1 MYKPVLLIGTALCVA
16 SLGACTTTT
25 DTTMATATETT
36 AIPQGTGI
44 FADASPLPFHAPD
57 FSRIADADFKPAIE
71 QGMAIQRAEW
81 TAIANDPAAPSF
93 DNTIVALEKTGRM
106 LDRARS
112 VFSVKTGTVTNDT
125 LDAIDAELSPKLAA
139 HSDALYLNEAIF
151 QRVEAVYDA
160 RASMDLTGEDKALLE
175 RTYEDFVHAGAKLSP
190 DAKAQL
196 REINTTLSSLST
208 KFSQTLTEADKHQA
222 LVVADRAALAGLSEA
237 EIAAAA
243 QAAHERGLDGKEIIT
258 LQNTTQ
264 QPKLDSLTNRD
275 TRRELFEK
283 SWNRTSDGSAT
294 DTRGIIKQLATLR
307 AKKAAL
313 FGEPDFASYQMYD
326 RMAGDPQ
333 TAIEFMKG
341 LAGPTAAAQLR
352 EAAAINEEIA
362 TEGKNFSVEPYD
374 WDFYAQKVRAKKFD
388 IDAGQ
393 IKPYFQVDRVLEDG
407 VFYAANKLY
416 GLTFKK
422 RDDIPTWHSTVSVYT
437 VFDKDGSEL
446 ALFYF
451 DPFKRD
457 NKRGGAWMSSF
468 VSQSHLFGEKP
479 VIYNVLNIAPPAAGE
494 PALATFDDVTTMFH
508 EFGHAL
514 HGMFAD
520 QKYPSLSGTAVAR
533 DFVEYPSQAN
543 EKWAVEPT
551 VLANYAKHYE
561 TGAAMPADL
570 LTKVQES
577 QTFNQGYALGE
588 TLAAAMLDMNWHTL
602 PDGKVPED
610 VNGFEAAALEANP
623 LHTDL
628 VPPRYRTSYFR
639 HIWSGGYSAG
649 YYAYLWT
656 EMLSA
661 DTGEWFDEN
670 GGMTRANGD
679 HFRATILSRGG
690 TVDYGEA
697 FRAMTGKDPE
707 VEPML
712 RQRGLLDE
720 AN

>member
-1 MYKPVLLIGTALCVA
+1 MYKPALLIGSALCLA

-25 DTTMATATETT
+25 DTNMATATQSTP
-36 AIPQGTGI
+36 IPEGSGI
-44 FADASPLPFHAPD
+44 FAQRSTLPFQAPD
-57 FSRIADADFKPAIE
+57 FARITDADFKPAIE
-71 QGMAIQRAEW
+71 QGMAIERAEW
-81 TAIANDPAAPSF
+81 AAIGANPAPATF
-93 DNTIVALEKTGRM
+93 DNTIVALEKAGRM
-106 LDRARS
+106 LGRARAA
-112 VFSVKTGTVTNDT
+112 FSVKTGTVTNDT

-139 HSDALYLNEAIF
+139 HRDALYLDDAIF
-151 QRVEAVYDA
+151 QRVEAVYNARDA
-160 RASMDLTGEDKALLE
+160 LDLTAEDRVLLQ
-175 RTYEDFVHAGAKLSP
+175 RTYDDFVHAGARLSP

-196 REINTTLSSLST
+196 REINTALSTLST
-208 KFSQTLTEADKHQA
+208 KFSQVLTEADRQQA

-243 QAAHERGLDGKEIIT
+243 QAAQERGLNGKEIIT

-264 QPKLDSLTNRD
+264 QPKLSALTNRE

-294 DTRGIIKQLATLR
+294 DTRDMVRQIASLR
-307 AKKAAL
+307 ARKAAL
-313 FGEPDFASYQMYD
+313 FGEPDYASYEMYD
-326 RMAGDPQ
+326 RMARDPQ

-362 TEGKNFSVEPYD
+362 EEGKNFSVEPYD
-374 WDFYAQKVRAKKFD
+374 WDFYAEKVRAKKFD
-388 IDAGQ
+388 LDAGL

-407 VFYAANKLY
+407 VFFAANKLY
-416 GLTFKK
+416 SLTFEK
-422 RDDIPTWHSTVSVYT
+422 RDDIPTWHPTVSVYT

-451 DPFKRD
+451 DPFRRD

-468 VSQSHLFGEKP
+468 VSQSHLHGEKP
-479 VIYNVLNIAPPAAGE
+479 VIYNVLNIAQPAEGE
-494 PALATFDDVTTMFH
+494 PALATFDDVTTIFH

-514 HGMFAD
+514 HGLFAD

-551 VLANYAKHYE
+551 VLANYARHYQ
-561 TGAAMPADL
+561 TGEPMPADL
-570 LTKVQES
+570 LAKVRES

-588 TLAAAMLDMNWHTL
+588 TLAAAMLDMDWHTL

-610 VNGFEAAALEANP
+610 VNGFEAAALAANP
-623 LHTDL
+623 LHTDI
-628 VPPRYRTSYFR
+628 VPPRYRSTYFR

-679 HFRATILSRGG
+679 RFRETVLSRGG

-697 FRAMTGKDPE
+697 FRAMTGNDPQ

>member
-1 MYKPVLLIGTALCVA
+1 MV
-16 SLGACTTTT
+16 
-25 DTTMATATETT
+25 TATQSTT
-36 AIPQGTGI
+36 ILEGSGI
-44 FADASPLPFHAPD
+44 FAQPSSLPFQAPD
-57 FSRIADADFKPAIE
+57 FARINDADFKPAIE
-71 QGMAIQRAEW
+71 QGMAIERAEW
-81 TAIANDPAAPSF
+81 AAIGANPAPATF
-93 DNTIVALEKTGRM
+93 DNTIVALEKAGRM
-106 LDRARS
+106 LDRARA

-125 LDAIDAELSPKLAA
+125 LDAIDAELSPRLAA
-139 HSDALYLNEAIF
+139 HNDALYLDDAIF
-151 QRVEAVYDA
+151 QRVEAVYNA
-160 RASMDLTGEDKALLE
+160 RDTFDLTAEDRVLLQ
-175 RTYEDFVHAGAKLSP
+175 RTYDDFVHAGARLSP
-190 DAKAQL
+190 DAKVQL
-196 REINTTLSSLST
+196 REINTALSSLST
-208 KFSQTLTEADKHQA
+208 KFSQVLTEADRQQA

-243 QAAHERGLDGKEIIT
+243 QAAQERGLNGKEIIT

-264 QPKLDSLTNRD
+264 QPKLNALTNRD

-283 SWNRTSDGSAT
+283 SWNRTSDGSAN
-294 DTRGIIKQLATLR
+294 DTRDMVRQIASLR
-307 AKKAAL
+307 ARKAAL
-313 FGEPDFASYQMYD
+313 FGEPDFASYEMYD
-326 RMAGDPQ
+326 RMARDPQ

-352 EAAAINEEIA
+352 EAAAINDEIA
-362 TEGKNFSVEPYD
+362 AEGKNFPVEPYD
-374 WDFYAQKVRAKKFD
+374 WDFYAEKVRAKKFD
-388 IDAGQ
+388 LDAGL

-407 VFYAANKLY
+407 VFFAANKLY
-416 GLTFKK
+416 GLTFEK
-422 RDDIPTWHSTVSVYT
+422 RDDIPTWHPTVSVYT

-451 DPFKRD
+451 DPFRRD

-468 VSQSHLFGEKP
+468 VSQSHLYGEKP
-479 VIYNVLNIAPPAAGE
+479 VIYNVLNIAQPAEGE

-514 HGMFAD
+514 HGLFAD

-551 VLANYAKHYE
+551 VLANYARHYQ
-561 TGAAMPADL
+561 TGEPMPADL
-570 LTKVQES
+570 LAKVRES

-588 TLAAAMLDMNWHTL
+588 TLAAAMLDMDWHTL

-610 VNGFEAAALEANP
+610 VNGFEAAALAANP
-623 LHTDL
+623 LHTDI
-628 VPPRYRTSYFR
+628 VPPRYRSTYFR

-661 DTGEWFDEN
+661 DTGEWFDEH

-679 HFRATILSRGG
+679 RFRETVLSRGG

-697 FRAMTGKDPE
+697 FRAMTGNDPE